1 MGGLIWE
8 GVLYG
13 LVLSAMMGPIFI
25 TLTQSAL
32 QYGFRA
38 GMSVGAGIWSSDI
51 LVVVLSWLAVG
62 QFKSDEMPE
71 NLKDYLAV
79 IGGVIL
85 MIFGVVIFFKRL
97 PKQTELTIKFKA
109 KSFPGFWL
117 KGFLVNTVNPFTFIF
132 WLGVIS
138 TSSMSRGMEDTQ
150 VWILA
155 ASIIATIAVVDTI
168 KSFLAKLIR
177 SKMRQVHIL
186 WANRIAGVGLFGFG
200 IYLILIGF

>member
-8 GVLYG
+8 GMLYG

-38 GMSVGAGIWSSDI
+38 GISVGAGIWTSDI
-51 LVVVLSWLAVG
+51 VVVALSWLVIG
-62 QFKSDEMPE
+62 QFKSDEIPE
-71 NLKDYLAV
+71 ELKKYLALV
-79 IGGVIL
+79 GGLIL
-85 MIFGVVIFFKRL
+85 MIFGIVIFFKKL
-97 PKQTELTIKFKA
+97 PKQTDLAIKFKA

-138 TSSMSRGMEDTQ
+138 TASMSRGMEDTE
-150 VWILA
+150 VWVLA
-155 ASIIATIAVVDTI
+155 GSIITTIAVIDTI

-177 SKMRQVHIL
+177 SKMRQKHIL

-200 IYLILIGF
+200 IYLLLIGF